1 MGTHRLAASGPSLL
15 FPQAEMKAAI
25 TAAACPYCHSRQIV
39 KSGLRQNKWG
49 QTQLYLC
56 KDCAK
61 KFTPL
66 LTKHKTYPL
75 RVVLS
80 AVTLYNRLHTFD
92 EAAAA
97 VSAKYGLAISPRT
110 VQSWVTDFAA
120 YTPYRRLRD
129 FVAAKFD
136 RRDVIE
142 EARLFHGQI
151 YDFKYHRA
159 KTQLLLE
166 EDFKNRR
173 FAPLQQFLDLVVGE
187 CPHQLFQDKAG
198 QRASECKN
206 IFDLNGVKIVRR
218 ENMAS
223 QNAGLVLQAV
233 SNNKLRHQIVQEFM
247 LVNDSVTVAAEVP
260 VLLDADDVAHFRDQ
274 LGFAVPLTLGED
286 EVITGHIDLLQIR
299 NGAIHIMDYKPSAR
313 KAKPIAQLMIY
324 ALALSRLTALRLYHF
339 KCAWFDAHDYFE
351 FFPLHV
357 VYKKRMKRKRR
368 PSAA

>member
-1 MGTHRLAASGPSLL
+1 MGAYRLAAKDPPLL

-25 TAAACPYCHSRQIV
+25 TADECPYCRGRQIV
-39 KSGLRQNKWG
+39 KSGLRQNKRG
-49 QTQLYLC
+49 QTQLYVC
-56 KDCAK
+56 KTCAK

-66 LTKHKTYPL
+66 LTRHKTYPL
-75 RVVLS
+75 RVILS
-80 AVTLYNRLHTFD
+80 AITYYNRLHTFD
-92 EAAAA
+92 EVAAA
-97 VSAKYGLAISPRT
+97 VSARYGLAVSPRT
-110 VQSWVTDFAA
+110 VRHWITDFAA
-120 YTPYRRLRD
+120 YTPYLRMRD

-151 YDFKYHRA
+151 YDFKYHPA
-159 KTQLLLE
+159 KTQLILD
-166 EDFKNRR
+166 EDFKHRQ
-173 FAPLQQFLDLVVGE
+173 FTPLQQFLDLVVGE
-187 CPHQLFQDKAG
+187 CPHQLFQDEEG

-206 IFDLNGVKIVRR
+206 FFNLDGVKIVRR

-223 QNAGLVLQAV
+223 RNAGLVLQAV

-274 LGFAVPLTLGED
+274 LGFAVPLSLRDG

-299 NGAIHIMDYKPSAR
+299 NGAIHIMDFKPSAR
-313 KAKPIAQLMIY
+313 KAKPVAQLMIY

-339 KCAWFDAHDYFE
+339 KCAWFDAHDYYE

-357 VYKKRMKRKRR
+357 VYKKKKRGRR
-368 PSAA
+368 RR